1 MFNIFDKCACL
12 VVLRLDDELA
22 VVRSLLGHEGRVER
36 DLTDPRVDPD
46 TRRNLNTNVT
56 DFIFILVSGH
66 YLDGSDDDM
75 VSASV
80 TINVLTILLLV
91 GRFKAKIVR
100 EAKIYIEGTLTL

>member
-56 DFIFILVSGH
+56 DFIFIWIRPFRLKGGVW
-66 YLDGSDDDM
+66 
-75 VSASV
+75 
-80 TINVLTILLLV
+80 
-91 GRFKAKIVR
+91 VR
-100 EAKIYIEGTLTL
+100 L